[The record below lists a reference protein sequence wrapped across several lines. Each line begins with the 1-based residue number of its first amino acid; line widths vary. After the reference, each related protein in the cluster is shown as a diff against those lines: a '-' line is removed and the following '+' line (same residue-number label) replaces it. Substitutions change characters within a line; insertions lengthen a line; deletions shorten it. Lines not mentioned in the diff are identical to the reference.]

1 MGLLIVRHKV
11 KSFAKWK
18 KVFEG
23 HAAAQKA
30 SGLTRPRIY
39 RSAGDK
45 NETVVIFNM
54 KDIKKAKAFAA
65 SPDLKSTM
73 EAAGVIDQP
82 TAYMLVEA

>member
-1 MGLLIVRHKV
+1 MGLLIIRHKV
-11 KSFAKWK
+11 SNFAKWK
-18 KVFEG
+18 KFFDG

-30 SGLTRPRIY
+30 CGLTRPRIY

-45 NETVVIFNM
+45 NEIIVILQM
-54 KDIKKAKAFAA
+54 KDVRLAKTFGA

-82 TAYMLVEA
+82 TVYMVNEA